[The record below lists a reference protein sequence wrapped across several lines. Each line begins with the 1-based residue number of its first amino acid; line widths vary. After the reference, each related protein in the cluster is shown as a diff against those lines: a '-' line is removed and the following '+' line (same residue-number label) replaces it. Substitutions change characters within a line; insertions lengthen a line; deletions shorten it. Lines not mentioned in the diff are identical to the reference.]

1 MAATPAHSIAL
12 AAGGSAG
19 LERSWHGFFPRARVV
34 GAAAADGRGW
44 GGSGSGGPFLP
55 RDARRRGAPL
65 GRGAAPAK
73 GPRGACPVCGAR
85 WARRQRRGGQDRG
98 TEEEEEEEAGAR
110 ATGVEAD
117 PVRLEEDTKH
127 HHPQR
132 PHGHLWCANVL
143 NLSHSLSQP
152 LQLVLHVQLLGLKLY
167 FA

>member
-1 MAATPAHSIAL
+1 
-12 AAGGSAG
+12 
-19 LERSWHGFFPRARVV
+19 
-34 GAAAADGRGW
+34 
-44 GGSGSGGPFLP
+44 
-55 RDARRRGAPL
+55 
-65 GRGAAPAK
+65 
-73 GPRGACPVCGAR
+73 
-85 WARRQRRGGQDRG
+85 
-98 TEEEEEEEAGAR
+98 
-110 ATGVEAD
+110 VEAD